1 MIDNILLIGFMG
13 SGKSTVGK
21 ELAKALD
28 CHFIDMDD
36 EIEQKK
42 ENRSICDIF
51 NAEGEGHFR
60 KLETD
65 YLQSLLKKTNN
76 AIISTGGGIVLKEGN
91 RKLLKAIGKVV
102 FLHADVEHIVKNVK
116 DDTTRPL
123 LQSDDYIKTI
133 TEMLESRE
141 DKYLSSAD
149 MIIQTSG
156 KKTVECIVDEIMSL
170 L

>member
-28 CHFIDMDD
+28 CNFIDMDD
-36 EIEQKK
+36 EIEQK

-51 NAEGEGHFR
+51 NTEGEGHFR

-65 YLQSLLKKTNN
+65 YLQFLLKTNN
-76 AIISTGGGIVLKEGN
+76 AIISTGGGVVLKEGN
-91 RKLLKAIGKVV
+91 RKLLKAIGKVI

-133 TEMLESRE
+133 TEMLELRE

-156 KKTVECIVDEIMSL
+156 KSVECIVDEIMSL

>member
-36 EIEQKK
+36 EIEQK

-65 YLQSLLKKTNN
+65 YLQSLLKTNN

-123 LQSDDYIKTI
+123 LQSDDDIKTI

-156 KKTVECIVDEIMSL
+156 KTVECIVDEIMSL

>member
-21 ELAKALD
+21 ELARAMD
-28 CHFIDMDD
+28 CNFIDMDE
-36 EIEQKK
+36 EIEHK
-42 ENRSICDIF
+42 EKRSIGDIF
-51 NAEGEGHFR
+51 NTDGEIYFR
-60 KLETD
+60 DLETN
-65 YLQSLLKKTNN
+65 YLQSLLKTDN
-76 AIISTGGGIVLKEGN
+76 AIISTGGGVVLKEGN
-91 RKLLKAIGKVV
+91 RKLLKAIGKVI
-102 FLHADVEHIVKNVK
+102 FLHADVDHIVKNVK

-133 TEMLESRE
+133 TEMLEARE

-149 MIIQTSG
+149 VIIQTSG
-156 KKTVECIVDEIMSL
+156 KSVDCIVDEIMSL

>member
-21 ELAKALD
+21 ELSKALD
-28 CHFIDMDD
+28 CKFIDMDY
-36 EIEQKK
+36 EIEHK

-51 NAEGEGHFR
+51 NTDGEDHFR
-60 KLETD
+60 KLETH
-65 YLQSLLKKTNN
+65 YLQSLLKTDN
-76 AIISTGGGIVLKEGN
+76 AIISTGGGVVLKEGN
-91 RKLLKAIGKVV
+91 RKLLKAIGKVI

-123 LQSDDYIKTI
+123 LQSDDYMKTI
-133 TEMLESRE
+133 TDMLESRE

-149 MIIQTSG
+149 IIIQTSG
-156 KKTVECIVDEIMSL
+156 KSVACIVDEIMTL

>member
-28 CHFIDMDD
+28 CNFIDMDD
-36 EIEQKK
+36 EIEQK

-51 NAEGEGHFR
+51 NTEGEGHFR

-65 YLQSLLKKTNN
+65 YLQFLLRTNN
-76 AIISTGGGIVLKEGN
+76 AIISTGGGVVLKEGN
-91 RKLLKAIGKVV
+91 RKLLKAIGKVI

-133 TEMLESRE
+133 TEMLELRE

-156 KKTVECIVDEIMSL
+156 KSVECIVDEIMSL

>member
-36 EIEQKK
+36 EIEQK

-65 YLQSLLKKTNN
+65 YLQSLLKTNN

-156 KKTVECIVDEIMSL
+156 KTVECIVDEIMSL